1 MDELYEKV
9 LELYKEDNDI
19 TPSKIQKK
27 LNIGLG
33 RASKLYE
40 RLKDDKKVVKKI
52 TNKDDNKSLQELLD
66 LIDSMYPDIK
76 N

>member
-19 TPSKIQKK
+19 TASKIQKK
-27 LNIGLG
+27 LKIGLG

-40 RLKDDKKVVKKI
+40 ILKDEKKVVKKI
-52 TNKDDNKSLQELLD
+52 TNKDDNKSLQELFD
-66 LIDSMYPDIK
+66 LIDSMYPDNK